1 MRLSHAWHIWATTCF
16 DAGKIVAVHDPTI
29 SARWNNGTMTWPM
42 VRRVGGTAA
51 ACAAALVVIAGHV
64 PAVAH
69 GRPWLTALDRG
80 VLTALVIGLILQSLV
95 PRPVWLATTTVLAV
109 ASFASVGRPGHLEA
123 ASAITAAIAAPALLL
138 LAVRLLPLG
147 RASLLTA
154 AIAAIATLNLVRAL
168 VYDPFADVD
177 CGGLCRHN
185 LLLVSTRLAL
195 AHQLGLVAA
204 ALITIAAA
212 GVMLQTIRSLRSRQG
227 GSQLP
232 LICAA
237 TAAVVLGID
246 SAVRLA
252 SNTLANPGDITV
264 TVLAVTLMATGLV
277 SAALILGA
285 LGPLRARRDVD
296 RVARLLARTEA
307 GSDVQTVFRT
317 GFGDPGLRVGYWA
330 EGAGYLDEHGDTV
343 SGTTPGT
350 QIELTSHGLPL
361 AIIVHAPGIVSPEL
375 LNQQLGSQARLAI
388 HNARLTFE
396 LNRRVDEVGRSRRR
410 VVDVGDAER
419 RRLERD
425 LHDGA
430 QQRLLAL
437 SFELRRGERAAIAAK
452 ESAAAAAFNAAN
464 TLAQTALEQLRDLAH
479 GIHPAA
485 LDGEGLHDALMEFA
499 ASTGSRTSF
508 TFDVTG
514 PIPASLGSTTYS
526 VLTAVMADANAPVD
540 IAIRCDS
547 ERISLAIDGVSD
559 LPQHA
564 IDRAEAVGGSW
575 VRTEHGLE
583 VALPCAS

>member
-1 MRLSHAWHIWATTCF
+1 MI
-16 DAGKIVAVHDPTI
+16 
-29 SARWNNGTMTWPM
+29 WPM
-42 VRRVGGTAA
+42 VRRVGGAAA
-51 ACAAALVVIAGHV
+51 ACVATLVVIAGHV

-69 GRPWLTALDRG
+69 DRPWLTALDRG
-80 VLTALVIGLILQSLV
+80 VLTALVIGVILQSLV
-95 PRPVWLATTTVLAV
+95 PRPVWLASTTVLAV
-109 ASFASVGRPGHLEA
+109 ASFASVGRPGYLEA
-123 ASAITAAIAAPALLL
+123 ASTITAAIAVPALVLL
-138 LAVRLLPLG
+138 TVRLLPSG
-147 RASLLTA
+147 RASQLTA
-154 AIAAIATLNLVRAL
+154 VTAAIATLNVVRSL
-168 VYDPFADVD
+168 VYEPFADVD

-185 LLLVSTRLAL
+185 PLLVSTHHAV

-204 ALITIAAA
+204 ALITIFAV
-212 GVMLQTIRSLRSRQG
+212 GVMLQTIQSARSRQG
-227 GSQLP
+227 GSRLP
-232 LICAA
+232 AICAA
-237 TAAVVLGID
+237 TAALVLGID

-264 TVLAVTLMATGLV
+264 TVLAVTLIASGLV

-285 LGPLRARRDVD
+285 LDPLRARRDVD

-343 SGTTPGT
+343 NSTTPGT

-375 LNQQLGSQARLAI
+375 LDRQLGSQARLAI

-437 SFELRRGERAAIAAK
+437 SFELRRGERAAIAAGDSK
-452 ESAAAAAFNAAN
+452 AAAAFNAAN
-464 TLAQTALEQLRDLAH
+464 TLAQIALEQLRDLAH

-485 LDGEGLHDALMEFA
+485 LDSEGLYDALMEFA
-499 ASTGSRTSF
+499 TSTGSRTSF
-508 TFDVTG
+508 TVEVTD
-514 PIPASLGSTTYS
+514 PIPASLGSTMYS
-526 VLTAVMADANAPVD
+526 MLTAIMANANPAPVD
-540 IAIRCDS
+540 VAIRGDS
-547 ERISLAIDGVSD
+547 ERIALAIDGVSD

-583 VALPCAS
+583 VALPCGS